1 MATTSARDATQLG
14 AAVREARIR
23 AGLSQ
28 SELAADANVG
38 RQWLVGF
45 EAGDKLSAPFD
56 MVMRVLRTLALEVT
70 LDVSV
75 PKRSRAQGH
84 GFSPTATEVVA
95 RHQRSDPR

>member
-1 MATTSARDATQLG
+1 MATSSVRDAAQLG
-14 AAVREARIR
+14 AAVREARVR

-38 RQWLVGF
+38 RQWLVAF

-56 MVMRVLRTLALEVT
+56 MVMRVLRVLALEVT

-75 PKRSRAQGH
+75 PTRPRVEGH
-84 GFSPTATEVVA
+84 PFMPTASEVLA
-95 RHQRSDPR
+95 RYQRSES